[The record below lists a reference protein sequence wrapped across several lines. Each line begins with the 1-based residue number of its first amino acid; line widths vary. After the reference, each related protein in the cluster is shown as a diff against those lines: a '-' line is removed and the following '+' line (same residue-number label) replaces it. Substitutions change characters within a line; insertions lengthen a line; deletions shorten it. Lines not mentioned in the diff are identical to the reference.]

1 MNPMHRQPGASHW
14 QLARMAAMAPLA
26 WLAILAASVLMF
38 AAPANAAEEPLPA
51 EKAYHYAARVEGDR
65 LIVKWTV
72 EPGYYLYKKKMSVAS
87 TLSGVQVGEPSWP
100 KGENHHDDYFGDQ
113 EIYRG
118 SFEMAAPL
126 EIAGARPQTLSL
138 ELKLQGCADAGFCHP
153 PQKWKTSVELPAAG
167 VAAAANRNL
176 GLFFPKKNTTA
187 ENDFL
192 PPDEAFKFGAGLES
206 AGSVALTWIIADG
219 YYLYRDR
226 ITVTADGA
234 ATIGK
239 PVMPKGET
247 KHDENFGD
255 VVVYHEMLEAS
266 LPLSRAANSSG
277 KLNLKVT
284 YQGCAEG
291 GLCYNPMTKT
301 VALDLPPTNVATQL
315 PAQVEKPTSTFVAA
329 ATGTPIVAE
338 QDRLAAALRGDNVFY
353 ALFTFFGAGLLLSL
367 TPCVLPM
374 IPILSGIIVGQ
385 GDKVTRA
392 RSFSLAFTYVQGMA
406 LTYAAA
412 GAIFVLAFKQA
423 PQAFFQQPWI
433 ITLMVLLFVALAFAM
448 FGAYTLQLP
457 SALQTR
463 LTNVSNQ
470 QKSGT
475 YIGTFIMG
483 ALSALVVTACVAPAI
498 IAALS
503 VISQSKQIFLG
514 AAALYATGLGM
525 GVPLLIVG
533 ASAGSLLPKAGPWM
547 DTIKQLFG
555 VLFLGVAVYLLEPLV
570 PAAVSML
577 LWAALAVISG
587 FWIFSLKA
595 RDGGPAASPIRAGGL
610 LVLIY
615 GVILLLGLASGGQDP
630 LEPLDQLS
638 VRAGGSGPAAPKSE
652 LVFQRIKSVT
662 DLNREVAAAS
672 AAGKPVMLDFYAD
685 WCASCKEMEKYVF
698 TDPAVKEAL
707 ANVVLLQA
715 DVTAN
720 NDDDKGLFERFGIF
734 GPPTIA
740 FFDAAGAESK
750 NHRVV
755 GYMKADKF
763 APHVRT
769 AIAGG

>member
-1 MNPMHRQPGASHW
+1 MNHIRR
-14 QLARMAAMAPLA
+14 LAG
-26 WLAILAASVLMF
+26 LAAALLLATWASGALAMD
-38 AAPANAAEEPLPA
+38 PLPA
-51 EKAYHYAARVEGDR
+51 ERAYHYAARVEGDR

-72 EPGYYLYKKKMSVAS
+72 EPGYYLYRKKMSIAS
-87 TLSGVQVGEPSWP
+87 TAAVARIGDPSWP
-100 KGENHHDDYFGDQ
+100 KGENHHDEYFGDQ

-118 SFEMAAPL
+118 SFEVAAPIEL
-126 EIAGARPQTLSL
+126 VGARPLTLPL
-138 ELKLQGCADAGFCHP
+138 ELRLQGCADAGFCHP
-153 PQKWKTSVELPAAG
+153 PQKWKTEVALPA
-167 VAAAANRNL
+167 AAAANSSPTASRNL
-176 GLFFPKKNTTA
+176 GLAFSRKATSDS
-187 ENDFL
+187 DFL

-226 ITVTADGA
+226 IVIKADGDA
-234 ATIGK
+234 QIGK
-239 PVMPKGET
+239 LVTPKGQM
-247 KHDENFGD
+247 KHDETFGD
-255 VVVYHEMLEAS
+255 TIVYHEMLEAS
-266 LPLSRAANSSG
+266 LPLSRPANSGG
-277 KLNLKVT
+277 KLNLTVS

-291 GLCYNPMTKT
+291 GLCYNPIVKNVT
-301 VALDLPPTNVATQL
+301 LDLPQTNVATEL
-315 PAQVEKPTSTFVAA
+315 PAQIEPNAAPTTLAA
-329 ATGTPIVAE
+329 AAAPAIDKNVTVSE
-338 QDRLAAALRGDNVFY
+338 QDRLAAALRGGNVVY
-353 ALFTFFGAGLLLSL
+353 ALFTFFVAGLLLSL

-433 ITLMVLLFVALAFAM
+433 ITLMVLLFIALAFAM

-475 YIGTFIMG
+475 FIGTFIMG

-503 VISQSKQIFLG
+503 VISQSKQILLG

-547 DTIKQLFG
+547 DTVKQLFG
-555 VLFLGVAVYLLEPLV
+555 VLFIGVAIYLVEPLV
-570 PAAVSML
+570 PDAVTML
-577 LWAALAVISG
+577 LWSALAVISG
-587 FWIFSLKA
+587 FWIFSLKT
-595 RDGGPAASPIRAGGL
+595 RGGGPAPSPLRAGGL

-615 GVILLLGLASGGQDP
+615 GVILLLGLASGGHDP
-630 LEPLDQLS
+630 LEPLEQLTNRS
-638 VRAGGSGPAAPKSE
+638 SAGGAEPTTA
-652 LVFQRIKSVT
+652 LVFKRIKSVD

-685 WCASCKEMEKYVF
+685 WCASCKEMEKYTF
-698 TDPAVKEAL
+698 TDPAVRSAL

-720 NDDDKGLFERFGIF
+720 DDADKGLFTRFDIF

-740 FFDAAGAESK
+740 FFDATGAESK

-763 APHVRT
+763 APHVRA
-769 AIAGG
+769 AIAG